1 HPDWS
6 LPAQRRHDVAQPDEG
21 VRGSSAREADPAC
34 LTPSTSE
41 ARPPRQEHRT
51 PPIGR
56 NLTVTTPTVPP
67 AVAEFLVAQAA
78 ARHASPTRAA
88 LAKADS
94 VVAAAERVPG
104 VSVTHVQVYQPHD
117 DPTYATLNL
126 HVEPEALTQ
135 PVAVE

>member
-1 HPDWS
+1 M
-6 LPAQRRHDVAQPDEG
+6 
-21 VRGSSAREADPAC
+21 
-34 LTPSTSE
+34 
-41 ARPPRQEHRT
+41 
-51 PPIGR
+51 
-56 NLTVTTPTVPP
+56 TTPTVPP
-67 AVAEFLVAQAA
+67 AVAEFLVQQAA
-78 ARHASPTRAA
+78 ARHVSPTRAA

-135 PVAVE
+135 PVAVELGLTGRRVQPYEGQALETFRGVVDGVDVSMSVKVPASALAVAS